1 MDEKKITKEVE
12 IDFSPLLEEHKRF
25 AVHCRTEADA
35 EHFLKCLRKEYPDKC
50 RGWTAGE
57 THWGRYERMCY
68 RPNLNL
74 PDEYTLKYCSYEH
87 YEDDGFVIIPYEDLL
102 IVDIEE
108 SEQQI
113 DLLLS

>member
-1 MDEKKITKEVE
+1 MDEKKVVPE
-12 IDFSPLLEEHKRF
+12 IDFSPLLQEGERF
-25 AVHCRTEADA
+25 AVYCKTEDDAKHFLQCLRQAYPRKCRTWDEGDT
-35 EHFLKCLRKEYPDKC
+35 R
-50 RGWTAGE
+50 
-57 THWGRYERMCY
+57 WGSYAKMCY

-87 YEDDGFVIIPYEDLL
+87 YEDEGFVIIPYEDLL